1 MKTKFN
7 KIISMFLI
15 FCMIFTL
22 LPMNVFAVPPA
33 QQVTQEGNNGETGDT
48 GMDIVTGGDYLLQD
62 TAQRFFGIRFSLY
75 FAEGLK
81 SAAEVTES
89 TEFEHMGSFDARIIN
104 NTRP

>member
-1 MKTKFN
+1 MFN
-7 KIISMFLI
+7 KIISMLLVL
-15 FCMIFTL
+15 CMVFTL
-22 LPMNVFAVPPA
+22 LPVNVFA
-33 QQVTQEGNNGETGDT
+33 TGNNGETGDT
-48 GMDIVTGGDYLLQD
+48 GMDIVNGGDYLLQD

-89 TEFEHMGSFDARIIN
+89 TEFKHMGSFDARIIN

>member
-1 MKTKFN
+1 MKSKSVMFN
-7 KIISMFLI
+7 KFISMLLV
-15 FCMIFTL
+15 FCMVFTL
-22 LPMNVFAVPPA
+22 LPVNVFATT
-33 QQVTQEGNNGETGDT
+33 TQGNNGETGDT
-48 GMDIVTGGDYLLQD
+48 GMDVVTGGGYLLQD

-89 TEFEHMGSFDARIIN
+89 TEFVHMGSFDARIIN

>member
-1 MKTKFN
+1 ML
-7 KIISMFLI
+7 LI

-22 LPMNVFAVPPA
+22 LPIYPTDVYGAVEKDK
-33 QQVTQEGNNGETGDT
+33 TQIIKGDGGGKEGNNGETGDT
-48 GMDIVTGGDYLLQD
+48 GMQSATGDYLLQNLAD
-62 TAQRFFGIRFSLY
+62 KFFGIRFSLY
-75 FAEGLK
+75 FAEGLT

>member
-7 KIISMFLI
+7 KIISMLLI

-22 LPMNVFAVPPA
+22 LPVNVFAVPPA

-48 GMDIVTGGDYLLQD
+48 GMQSATGDYLLQNLAD
-62 TAQRFFGIRFSLY
+62 KFFGIRFSLY
-75 FAEGLK
+75 FAEGLT